1 MPIFLIGLVFGLAMD
16 YQVFLVTRMREAH
29 VHGASTREA
38 VVDGFRNSARVVAA
52 AAVIM
57 ISVFAAFILI
67 DEPVIKSMGFALAVA
82 VFFDAFVVR
91 MALIPALMYLLGEK
105 AWYLPRWLDRLLPEV
120 DVEGEALERE
130 HMRAL
135 HATDEHQQEDR
146 LVRV

>member
-1 MPIFLIGLVFGLAMD
+1 
-16 YQVFLVTRMREAH
+16 
-29 VHGASTREA
+29 

-67 DEPVIKSMGFALAVA
+67 DEPIIKSMGFALAVA

-91 MALIPALMYLLGEK
+91 MALIPALMFLLGEK
-105 AWYLPRWLDRLLPEV
+105 AWYLPRWLDRLLPHV
-120 DVEGEALERE
+120 DVEGEALDRE
-130 HMRAL
+130 HMRGL
-135 HATDEHQQEDR
+135 HTVDEEKDL